1 MKRYARIFKAISDE
15 TRLQVMALI
24 FRHGE
29 VCVCEVEQVLG
40 VTQSKASRHLRYLRD
55 AGVLVDRRDGVTVYY
70 GLPTA
75 QPPEVSAILMLLRGL
90 LSAEVLPDAAPL
102 LVQLRATRGNGDAKA
117 RPEGAIAGV
126 A

>member
-1 MKRYARIFKAISDE
+1 MRRYARIFKAISDE

-70 GLPTA
+70 GLPSA
-75 QPPEVSAILMLLRGL
+75 QAPEVSAILMLLRGL
-90 LSAEVLPDAAPL
+90 LSAEAVPDAAPL
-102 LVQLRATRGNGDAKA
+102 LVQLRSARSNGDAKA
-117 RPEGAIAGV
+117 RAEGAAADV